1 MASLIG
7 TEPNQT
13 PTNGDLG
20 GMAFQ
25 DPNAVSIGGGVVCTT
40 QDVRTGTTAPAT
52 GFSIT
57 VAPGVHALILD
68 PAGTLATGT
77 VMMPAD
83 PPDQFRLEVA
93 STQTITALTVSA
105 NAGQT
110 IKNAP
115 TTLAAGGAF
124 AYRYAEANSTWYK
137 VQ

>member
-7 TEPNQT
+7 TDPNQV

-20 GMAFQ
+20 GMAVQ
-25 DPNAVSIGGGVVCTT
+25 DPAAVNIGGGVVCTT

-57 VAPGVHALILD
+57 IGAGIHALVLD

-77 VMMPAD
+77 VTMPAE

-93 STQTITALTVSA
+93 STQTITALTVAA

-124 AYRYAEANSTWYK
+124 AYRYSEANSTWYK